1 MLLCLTYFN
10 GDVSCGIALYSLCSS
25 ILVNPSRAT
34 RFNMGSGDF
43 GAPVYSLEIPSIY
56 FGITIGFCILTAIKA
71 AQQTFAIHKRTRS
84 VFNLYTWM

>member
-1 MLLCLTYFN
+1 
-10 GDVSCGIALYSLCSS
+10 
-25 ILVNPSRAT
+25 
-34 RFNMGSGDF
+34 MGSGDF

-84 VFNLYTWM
+84 VFNLYTWMIWILLVTNILQAIINWMYIQGDLKGRLLRTGWA